1 MDGEPLGWKSETEP
15 QFTVFS
21 QGSDTH
27 THTCMSNEDL
37 LAARKCNNE
46 QLIHIATST
55 DSHTQCTQNMA
66 IHLSR
71 MTELEQEQTPTGTYA
86 TNDSDACQ
94 RFLTIFLQIL
104 GKDITFLVKS
114 GAIYYVVKQFD
125 LPDCKM
131 RGKFIGCNWKGDVHE
146 TCLMRRQQWQRQPI
160 S

>member
-1 MDGEPLGWKSETEP
+1 
-15 QFTVFS
+15 
-21 QGSDTH
+21 
-27 THTCMSNEDL
+27 
-37 LAARKCNNE
+37 
-46 QLIHIATST
+46 
-55 DSHTQCTQNMA
+55 MA

-94 RFLTIFLQIL
+94 RFLRIFLQIL